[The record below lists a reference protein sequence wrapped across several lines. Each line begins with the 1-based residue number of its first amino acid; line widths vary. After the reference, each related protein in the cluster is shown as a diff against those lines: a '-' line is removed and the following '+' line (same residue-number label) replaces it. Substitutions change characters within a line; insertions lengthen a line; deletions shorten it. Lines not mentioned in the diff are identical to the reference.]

1 MYSGEKLNDMY
12 KDRESPNKETIIW
25 KRLSTRMTSYRLI
38 QINHQGN
45 CILETTSSSGNLLER
60 ERIS

>member
-12 KDRESPNKETIIW
+12 KDRGSPNKETIIW

-38 QINHQGN
+38 QNHQGN
-45 CILETTSSSGNLLER
+45 CIFETTSSSGNLLER